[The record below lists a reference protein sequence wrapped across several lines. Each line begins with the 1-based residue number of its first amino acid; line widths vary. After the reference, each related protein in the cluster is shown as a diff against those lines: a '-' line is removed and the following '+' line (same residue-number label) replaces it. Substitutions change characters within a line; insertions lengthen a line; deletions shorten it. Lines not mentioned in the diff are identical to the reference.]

1 MRRLLPLIQILILF
15 SLTLTNISLG
25 STDPIGYIVERNGV
39 ASLVRKGGE
48 ELSVSEKNVPE
59 IKLLDTAVTGNGTTI
74 TVLNL
79 TITPK
84 FANSMLVMSWMINGE
99 VGENNM
105 FLIHRDGVLITD
117 TGYESYNT
125 ISGNVRY
132 SGFTPSYYDANNSS
146 TPRSSCIQYAIPAY
160 TTNARTYAPAVRGSG
175 ATALTY
181 YLNRTVASTGA
192 DNQEQTISTG
202 ILMEISQ

>member
-1 MRRLLPLIQILILF
+1 MSTVITGKLKGVVENDY
-15 SLTLTNISLG
+15 NI
-25 STDPIGYIVERNGV
+25 IVEPGNYLSYPNSIVQVVTCRSDAKNTY
-39 ASLVRKGGE
+39 AS
-48 ELSVSEKNVPE
+48 
-59 IKLLDTAVTGNGTTI
+59 AVTGNGTTI

-84 FANSMLVMSWMINGE
+84 FANSMLVMSWMISGE